1 MNLIKKDTPTQ
12 ASHTLKVKK
21 INTISVDNFNVKTN
35 KDKTIVDEIIINS
48 KANNI
53 DRIWVHWFK
62 NMYVD
67 IKKIKIII
75 IIHKLYII

>member
-1 MNLIKKDTPTQ
+1 VNLIKKDTPTQ

-53 DRIWVHWFK
+53 DRI
-62 NMYVD
+62 
-67 IKKIKIII
+67 
-75 IIHKLYII
+75 